1 MNTDTTQMK
10 IFNRHHSDKPAMASV
25 SIPPRRKKSFF
36 SCAEGARD
44 WTDVPIYPT
53 YVQRQIYQPLSASHL
68 RPSVV
73 KNVVN
78 DFLRSKKT

>member
-1 MNTDTTQMK
+1 MNMDTTQMK
-10 IFNRHHSDKPAMASV
+10 IFHRHHPAKAEE
-25 SIPPRRKKSFF
+25 KFF

-68 RPSVV
+68 W
-73 KNVVN
+73 
-78 DFLRSKKT
+78 